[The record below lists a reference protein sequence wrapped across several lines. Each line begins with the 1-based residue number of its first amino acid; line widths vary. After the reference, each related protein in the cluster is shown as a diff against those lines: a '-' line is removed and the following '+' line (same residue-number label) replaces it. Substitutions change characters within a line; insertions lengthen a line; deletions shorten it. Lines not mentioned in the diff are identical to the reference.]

1 MASPFLTP
9 GPTAEADSLAVL
21 HLRRDHLIATI
32 LKTHDDENLGY
43 DEGKV
48 TTTRFGSFPHSTL
61 IGSQWGSQI
70 IASKVDTGSRGRRPK
85 RAKAPNPLKR
95 KAADTDIS
103 EATSENQPSHKT
115 AVSAS
120 SGFIHILQPTP
131 ESWTS
136 SLPHR
141 TQVVYTPDSS
151 YILHRLRV
159 RPGSTIIEAGA
170 GSGSFTH
177 ASARAVFSGYPS
189 STDDSRRGKVC
200 SFEFHSQRVESIRRE
215 LREHGLDGIV
225 RLNHRDV
232 CEDGFLLADRS
243 IDNESPRANAIF
255 LDLPAPWLALKHL
268 VREPADGKVS
278 PLDPSTPV
286 HICTFSPCLEQA
298 QQTISTLRQYSWLS
312 ISMVEVA
319 HKQIEVRRERYGVE
333 SDGKNAP
340 MPGPKCVDQAVS
352 RLRTHEE
359 RAKAFRDRQVKNAAE
374 YANRNST
381 DKGEGEGKGTN
392 GIKTEN
398 IDTTSEPVKS
408 ERPTGSTPS
417 RIRVERSK
425 PILPTYKQ
433 GTLIHRPEP
442 ELKTHTSYLVF
453 AILPCTWSEED
464 EKRCREKW
472 PSKNAHI
479 ENSGPP
485 KSKKQLKREA
495 REERRSQAANA
506 SADVPADVPADFPA
520 NPPAD
525 AQADRSADA
534 QAAVQADVQADVQAE
549 AQPDVSAN
557 PLANPPKDQGE
568 ASTVADPKPL

>member
-21 HLRRDHLIATI
+21 HLRRDQLIATI
-32 LKTHDDENLGY
+32 LKTHDDQNLGY

-61 IGSQWGSQI
+61 IGSPWGSQI

-85 RAKAPNPLKR
+85 NARAANPLKR
-95 KAADTDIS
+95 KATDTDIS
-103 EATSENQPSHKT
+103 EATSESKPSHKA
-115 AVSAS
+115 AVTAS

-177 ASARAVFSGYPS
+177 ASARAVFNGYPS
-189 STDDSRRGKVC
+189 NTDDSQRGKVC
-200 SFEFHSQRVESIRRE
+200 SFEFHSQRVESIRKE
-215 LREHGLDGIV
+215 LQEHGLDGIV

-243 IDNESPRANAIF
+243 DPNESPRANAIF

-333 SDGKNAP
+333 SDNKNSAV
-340 MPGPKCVDQAVS
+340 PGPKCVDQAVS
-352 RLRTHEE
+352 RLITYEG
-359 RAKAFRDRQVKNAAE
+359 RAKAFRDRMIRNAAE
-374 YANRNST
+374 HANKNSAE
-381 DKGEGEGKGTN
+381 KGEGGEEEIN
-392 GIKTEN
+392 GSKTGN
-398 IDTTSEPVKS
+398 IDTTSEPVRD
-408 ERPTGSTPS
+408 EQPTESTPS
-417 RIRVERSK
+417 RIYNK
-425 PILPTYKQ
+425 PTKPSIPLYKQ
-433 GTLIHRPEP
+433 GTLIHRSES

-453 AILPCTWSEED
+453 AILPCAWSDED
-464 EKRCREKW
+464 ERRCREKW
-472 PSKNAHI
+472 PSKTAQV
-479 ENSGPP
+479 ENNGLP

-495 REERRSQAANA
+495 WEQRKARA
-506 SADVPADVPADFPA
+506 
-520 NPPAD
+520 
-525 AQADRSADA
+525 
-534 QAAVQADVQADVQAE
+534 AE
-549 AQPDVSAN
+549 AAE
-557 PLANPPKDQGE
+557 AAADQGE
-568 ASTVADPKPL
+568 ASNTVDPQPL

>member
-61 IGSQWGSQI
+61 IGSPWGSQI
-70 IASKVDTGSRGRRPK
+70 IASNVDTGSRGRRPK
-85 RAKAPNPLKR
+85 NARGSNPLKR
-95 KAADTDIS
+95 KAADADIS
-103 EATSENQPSHKT
+103 EATSESQPSHKA

-120 SGFIHILQPTP
+120 SGFIHLLRPTP

-177 ASARAVFSGYPS
+177 ASARAVFNGYPLG
-189 STDDSRRGKVC
+189 TDDSQRGKVC
-200 SFEFHSQRVESIRRE
+200 SFEFHSQRVESIRKE

-243 IDNESPRANAIF
+243 VENESPRANAIF

-278 PLDPSTPV
+278 PLDPSSPV

-298 QQTISTLRQYSWLS
+298 QQTISTLRQHSWLS
-312 ISMVEVA
+312 ISMVEIA
-319 HKQIEVRRERYGVE
+319 HKQIEVRRERYGME
-333 SDGKNAP
+333 PDGKNGP
-340 MPGPKCVDQAVS
+340 MPGPMCVDQAIS

-374 YANRNST
+374 HAKNSAA
-381 DKGEGEGKGTN
+381 KGEGKEGVN
-392 GIKTEN
+392 GATAEN
-398 IDTTSEPVKS
+398 MDISEPVRDEQQTEQAEPAEEAEQAELAEQAES
-408 ERPTGSTPS
+408 TEPTPIPS
-417 RIRVERSK
+417 RIYTERSK
-425 PILPTYKQ
+425 PSLPAYKQ
-433 GTLIHRPEP
+433 GMLIHRSEP

-453 AILPCTWSEED
+453 AILPCAWSEED

-472 PSKNAHI
+472 PSRSAHI
-479 ENSGPP
+479 ENNGPP

-495 REERRSQAANA
+495 REARR
-506 SADVPADVPADFPA
+506 
-520 NPPAD
+520 
-525 AQADRSADA
+525 A
-534 QAAVQADVQADVQAE
+534 QAAQSTADQE
-549 AQPDVSAN
+549 
-557 PLANPPKDQGE
+557 E
-568 ASTVADPKPL
+568 ASNNIDPQPL